1 MRYNRFLENK
11 MSVKKQLRRS
21 LISFKD
27 IQIAY
32 LLDDIPGVEKL
43 IADRKNPGP
52 LLRRALKELVKAGK
66 KTESLEKY
74 ILANHGTGTRGR
86 SIPISGQERVYRA
99 QKLAAG
105 TAFLRL
111 PLAPLGTLKGGK
123 VKVIFENDRIVVKN
137 DN

>member
-1 MRYNRFLENK
+1 MK
-11 MSVKKQLRRS
+11 MSVKKQNRRS

-32 LLDDIPGVEKL
+32 LLEDISGVEKL
-43 IADRKNPGP
+43 INGRKNPGP

-66 KTESLEKY
+66 KTENLEKF

-86 SIPISGQERVYRA
+86 SIPVSGQERIYRA

-123 VKVIFENDRIVVKN
+123 VRVVFENDRIVVKN
-137 DN
+137 ESK

>member
-1 MRYNRFLENK
+1 
-11 MSVKKQLRRS
+11 MSVKKHIRRS

-32 LLDDIPGVEKL
+32 LLDDISGVERL
-43 IADRKNPGP
+43 IGSRKNPGP
-52 LLRRALKELVKAGK
+52 LLRRALKELLKAGK
-66 KTESLEKY
+66 KTDSLEKY

-86 SIPISGQERVYRA
+86 SIPISGQERIYRA

-123 VKVIFENDRIVVKN
+123 VRVFFEDDCIIIKN
-137 DN
+137 DNK